1 MKIHFID
8 EFPKIKPQ
16 YIVFSKFW
24 LFVFCIKPVDNLWIS
39 RQIAYFWKKI
49 QKHDHNI
56 LCLLNFGYLC
66 SVDNLNSYPQV
77 IHRLSTGFLQGFLL
91 IFPKKLKIPES
102 SILIEKRENNNIRFC
117 FEIKR
122 WKI

>member
-77 IHRLSTGFLQGFLL
+77 IHRLSTGKTRL
-91 IFPKKLKIPES
+91 IHRLSTGYPQA
-102 SILIEKRENNNIRFC
+102 FC
-117 FEIKR
+117 KDFY
-122 WKI
+122 